1 MNAQVLGISMDSVE
15 ANAAFAEKYQF
26 PYPLLSDI
34 DGQVCR
40 AYGVYTEDG
49 EIRRN
54 TFVIGPD
61 GKIQHIFFDVKPED
75 HVEIVMDFLKAAE
88 MKAMPPGNQTA
99 QIRSRGNIDSP
110 KKGGQTK
117 MDDQKYV
124 ENDQNCQCHAGNIDQ
139 PGTEMEARL
148 EAELERMVSP
158 ASVPSSEAGATAVR
172 PSQAQAGKTNGNP
185 QLVFALGTLGYDF
198 GTEARRDSIAQHMA
212 TSENPIPNPHDPRQW
227 LAYLEANPD
236 QAAASTWIISL
247 DATPIYAVLPHG
259 PFAAPVYER
268 LRQFLGEQL
277 SEGVE
282 RVSIPGV
289 IIGQVRLMS
298 GQTVPVIWPELRC
311 MYSWTTAALVEA
323 IAGKPPN
330 ASGDAKKQDAYAER
344 MTAISDF
351 LERIY
356 HALRNLGLTPQER
369 AINYS
374 ATNAMTVAGIF
385 EAALKAKMELD
396 TIEVE
401 RSPICR
407 PDSECWDVVLCFFD
421 PENVLR
427 SRKCYRFTV
436 DVSDVCP
443 VMVGKVRA
451 WSIR

>member
-351 LERIY
+351 
-356 HALRNLGLTPQER
+356 
-369 AINYS
+369 
-374 ATNAMTVAGIF
+374 
-385 EAALKAKMELD
+385 
-396 TIEVE
+396 
-401 RSPICR
+401 
-407 PDSECWDVVLCFFD
+407 
-421 PENVLR
+421 
-427 SRKCYRFTV
+427 
-436 DVSDVCP
+436 
-443 VMVGKVRA
+443 
-451 WSIR
+451 